1 MPLGLSLNLW
11 KNSYIAIVMYSVCL
25 LFFCCSGGNF
35 NHIASLLFNGRDSD
49 TSKVEWRKDGVLL
62 TEETDDYK
70 ILTEYQGNMDG
81 NTSLVVISPLS
92 HSLRGMYS
100 VSIIN
105 TNDVIPEGDQIRTFS
120 FQIIVSSESHI
131 IDESVWPLK

>member
-1 MPLGLSLNLW
+1 MVHTIMDQTRKSRTIGKIASNSHVSPLP
-11 KNSYIAIVMYSVCL
+11 
-25 LFFCCSGGNF
+25 CCSGGNI

-49 TSKVEWRKDGVLL
+49 TSRVEWRKNGVLL
-62 TEETDDYK
+62 AEETDDYK

-81 NTSLVVISPLS
+81 NTSLVVTSPLS
-92 HSLRGMYS
+92 HSLRGIYS

-120 FQIIVSSESHI
+120 FQIIVSSESHKW
-131 IDESVWPLK
+131 DKWA